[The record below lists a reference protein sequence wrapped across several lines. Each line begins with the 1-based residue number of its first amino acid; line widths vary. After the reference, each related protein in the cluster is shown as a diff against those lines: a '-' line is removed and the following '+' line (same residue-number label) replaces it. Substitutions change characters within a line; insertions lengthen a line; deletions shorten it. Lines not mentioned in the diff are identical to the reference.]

1 MARGSGSAVS
11 GGGVS
16 GTEGGGGVVG
26 QERGYLDTGRE
37 KFSFAR
43 DPWRAWPRVALG
55 DTGGLKLG
63 SSTVVAVPN
72 TARSSAEK
80 FRK

>member
-1 MARGSGSAVS
+1 MARGSGSMVS

-43 DPWRAWPRVALG
+43 DPWRA
-55 DTGGLKLG
+55 
-63 SSTVVAVPN
+63 
-72 TARSSAEK
+72 
-80 FRK
+80 